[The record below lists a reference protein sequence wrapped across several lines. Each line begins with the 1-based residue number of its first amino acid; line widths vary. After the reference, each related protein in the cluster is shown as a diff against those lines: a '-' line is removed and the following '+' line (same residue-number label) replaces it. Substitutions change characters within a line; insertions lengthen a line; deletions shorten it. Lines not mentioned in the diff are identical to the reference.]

1 MQHSYASLYYLNY
14 KKHILLII
22 LFIIIITSFVISFN
36 TKAYSSYKTY
46 GIYLDN
52 HLYVDI
58 PIDNS
63 DAVKKGSY
71 LKIDDE
77 KYDIQI
83 EEISDLQVE
92 GNINYQTYSLKSF
105 REYKNNQIVEMTF
118 YYNKQRIIKKII
130 NLIF

>member
-1 MQHSYASLYYLNY
+1 MQYNYASLNYLTY
-14 KKHILLII
+14 KKHVLLIF

-63 DAVKKGSY
+63 DAVKKGIY
-71 LKIDDE
+71 LKIDDQ
-77 KYDIQI
+77 KYDIEI

-105 REYKNNQIVEMTF
+105 TEYKNNQVVEITF
-118 YYNKQRIIKKII
+118 YYNKQRMIKKII

>member
-1 MQHSYASLYYLNY
+1 MQHSYASLYYLTY
-14 KKHILLII
+14 KKHVLLII

-58 PIDNS
+58 PTDNS
-63 DAVKKGSY
+63 DVVKKGSY

>member
-1 MQHSYASLYYLNY
+1 MQYNYASLNYLTY
-14 KKHILLII
+14 KEHVLLIFW
-22 LFIIIITSFVISFN
+22 FIIIITSFVISFN

-63 DAVKKGSY
+63 DAVKKGIY
-71 LKIDDE
+71 LKIDDQ
-77 KYDIQI
+77 KYDIEI

-105 REYKNNQIVEMTF
+105 TEYKNNQVVEITF
-118 YYNKQRIIKKII
+118 YYNKQRMIKKII

>member
-1 MQHSYASLYYLNY
+1 MQYSYASLNYLTY
-14 KKHILLII
+14 KKHVLLIF

-63 DAVKKGSY
+63 DAVKKGIY

-77 KYDIQI
+77 KYDIEI

-105 REYKNNQIVEMTF
+105 TEYKNNQVVEITF